1 MPERTGSIAGIV
13 LAAGMSTRMGQNKL
27 FLELDDETLVRRV
40 VGQVSKAGGIPYV
53 PVFSREY
60 ERGVNSS
67 LRAGV
72 AAVSGTSAHAAVVVL
87 ADMPFVTTAMIM
99 TLVAKY
105 RQSAAPLVISNYDGV
120 NAPPMLYDRSLFP
133 ELVASDGEGCGKHVV
148 NQHRHE
154 AESASWPRS
163 AHRSRRAGRLRARQS
178 VDGRTALTCALESY
192 SGPSCLRSSPSL
204 KLYLMLR

>member
-27 FLELDDETLVRRV
+27 FMELDGETLVRRV
-40 VGQVSKAGGIPYV
+40 VGHVSKAGVNPLVVVLGHDAARVQGALEGIPYM
-53 PVFSREY
+53 PVFNREY
-60 ERGVNSS
+60 ETGVNSS

-72 AAVSGTSAHAAVVVL
+72 HAVSQTSADAAVVVL
-87 ADMPFVTTAMIM
+87 ADMPFVTTAMIV

-133 ELVASDGEGCGKHVV
+133 ELAASEGEGCGKHVV
-148 NQHRHE
+148 KRHRHE
-154 AESASWPRS
+154 AESASWPS
-163 AHRSRRAGRLRARQS
+163 E
-178 VDGRTALTCALESY
+178 ALTDLDAPEDYDRVKASME
-192 SGPSCLRSSPSL
+192 GR
-204 KLYLMLR
+204 R